1 MWVFR
6 PAIWTGGALTELP
19 RPVTS
24 FSHSG
29 FVDFEKFKTPLADGD
44 VVTGHS
50 RNGVDLQV
58 EGEFGSVAGTLKID
72 EPTMLQAVMTL
83 RGLLHVDSAA
93 DRYGLVLYY
102 DSATGQSRYFQQC
115 TTVRFDCDLSNPA
128 LFTYSIL
135 IHSSAPTL
143 VTGVLS

>member
-1 MWVFR
+1 
-6 PAIWTGGALTELP
+6 
-19 RPVTS
+19 
-24 FSHSG
+24 
-29 FVDFEKFKTPLADGD
+29 VDFEKFKTPLADGD

-93 DRYGLVLYY
+93 EPLWTRSVL
-102 DSATGQSRYFQQC
+102 R
-115 TTVRFDCDLSNPA
+115 LSNRSVPLLPA
-128 LFTYSIL
+128 MHNGPVRLRSVESGTLHLFDPISFL
-135 IHSSAPTL
+135 GPTL